1 MEKTA
6 RHVNQWSKTEDPHMS
21 TGSYRHLILTDMSKI
36 HSREKIATSKTGT
49 GKTGCQHIE

>member
-6 RHVNQWSKTEDPHMS
+6 RHVNQWNKTEDPHMS

-36 HSREKIATSKTGT
+36 HSREKVASSNLVLEKLDVTM
-49 GKTGCQHIE
+49 